1 MQKITVKPL
10 GDLIVM
16 DPATKQPLPPNGA
29 AVMKDNYW
37 RRRIADGDV
46 EDHRVQQPGDVDR
59 GHVPADQGEHVGE

>member
-46 EDHRVQQPGDVDR
+46 EVVVSSAKGK
-59 GHVPADQGEHVGE
+59 GEKQ

>member
-46 EDHRVQQPGDVDR
+46 EVVVSSVKGK
-59 GHVPADQGEHVGE
+59 GEKQ